1 MYYINEYGSLNE
13 LLGEGWHVRV
23 TNRIG
28 DFSYVTLKTV
38 SFHLLKRNPILDYET
53 KKKEDGTIILEPS
66 YIAQPDCIVF
76 SFVRGDGNRKELV
89 NFQIV

>member
-1 MYYINEYGSLNE
+1 MTVAMVLNWPKFIIKVDMHHQ
-13 LLGEGWHVRV
+13 LLGEGWHVCV

-38 SFHLLKRNPILDYET
+38 WFHLLKRNPILDYGT

-76 SFVRGDGNRKELV
+76 FFCKG
-89 NFQIV
+89 